1 MESNKEKVSYCIGLE
16 TGKNLRRQF
25 DDIDE
30 KLVLDGLSDGITG
43 VSPKLP
49 QDEVTNLLQMLR
61 QQIEEQQKEFMK
73 RFAEENKRNGEQFLE
88 QNKSKEGVKT
98 LSSGLQYKVLQS
110 GTGPQPTFLD
120 AVSVHYKGTFI
131 DGFEFDSSYKRGQPQ
146 VMPVNRII
154 PGWAEALQKMHVGD
168 KWQLFIPHYLAYGEA
183 GLANAIPP
191 NSTLIFEMELLGIQS

>member
-61 QQIEEQQKEFMK
+61 QQIEDQQKEFMK
-73 RFAEENKRNGEQFLE
+73 RFAEENKHNGEQFLE

-131 DGFEFDSSYKRGQPQ
+131 DGFEFDSSYKRGESISFPLNG
-146 VMPVNRII
+146 VI
-154 PGWAEALQKMHVGD
+154 PGWTEGMQQVGEGGMIE
-168 KWQLFIPHYLAYGEA
+168 LEIPSKLGYGERGA
-183 GLANAIPP
+183 GSVIPGGA
-191 NSTLIFEMELLGIQS
+191 TLHFLVELIAVK